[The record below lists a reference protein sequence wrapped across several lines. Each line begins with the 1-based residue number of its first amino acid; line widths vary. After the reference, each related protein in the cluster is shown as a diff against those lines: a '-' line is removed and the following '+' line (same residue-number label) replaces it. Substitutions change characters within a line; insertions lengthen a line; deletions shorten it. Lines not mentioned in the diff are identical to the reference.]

1 MEGNCST
8 WGGGG
13 LPEGDVGDGAGAIKH
28 TKANIAAAR
37 EASNSFDNIDA
48 ARDLKNIG
56 AHGGLSIPSNN
67 NRGFGLVLGTGR
79 PASGSP
85 HNFNG
90 SPVTVAR
97 FRFGGRR
104 SSSTGCGDG
113 GGTTAAAAVV
123 FLRSLTF
130 SADLEVMLV
139 VGLLLLLEV
148 VVVVRMERLLEIV
161 GLVKLG
167 EHVIAL
173 ILAIYIFTLHPSPS
187 VSMIGNLYIYIYID
201 VCNKKNTKFKERVM
215 GRERERERADAA
227 VEESWICLSVLCIRR
242 ERERER
248 ARERERR
255 VGGRWVSLETK

>member
-173 ILAIYIFTLHPSPS
+173 ILAIYIFTFHPSPS
-187 VSMIGNLYIYIYID
+187 VSMIGNLYIYIYI
-201 VCNKKNTKFKERVM
+201 CLQKKKHQIQRK
-215 GRERERERADAA
+215 GDG
-227 VEESWICLSVLCIRR
+227 

-248 ARERERR
+248 ARRCSSRRELDLFISFMYKTRERERKSQR
-255 VGGRWVSLETK
+255 EREKSGREVGELGN

>member
-187 VSMIGNLYIYIYID
+187 VSMIGNLYIYIYIY

-215 GRERERERADAA
+215 GRERERARRCSSRRELDLFI
-227 VEESWICLSVLCIRR
+227 SFMYKTR
-242 ERERER
+242 EREREKEPE
-248 ARERERR
+248 REREEWE
-255 VGGRWVSLETK
+255 GGG